1 MFKSIVLTLI
11 FGSISFLTFG
21 QDTLRTYH
29 AEDTL
34 KVKEVILRINGKAN
48 GPVKRYD
55 LEGRLVV
62 IGSLKNDQRHG
73 IFYDLDPETGDTL
86 RQVTF
91 QNNQREGEALSFYPD
106 GTLRQRSNFVANQLE
121 GELLSYF
128 EEGTLSEKT
137 PFKANKPEG
146 ISLRYYP
153 NGSIESKIGYLAGKF
168 HGIREDYDESG
179 TLQYQGNYEQ
189 GELHG
194 KEETFFPDGTL
205 RSRLFFSNGVL
216 DGPYLLHHS
225 NGQPDRIGTYKKGA
239 PEGELLSYYPQLQR
253 VRKPNET
260 GVLFQKRVQTQGG
273 KLLSFRATLF

>member
-91 QNNQREGEALSFYPD
+91 QNNQREGEALSFYTD
-106 GTLRQRSNFVANQLE
+106 GTLRQRSNFVAN
-121 GELLSYF
+121 YF
-128 EEGTLSEKT
+128 PILK
-137 PFKANKPEG
+137 
-146 ISLRYYP
+146 
-153 NGSIESKIGYLAGKF
+153 
-168 HGIREDYDESG
+168 
-179 TLQYQGNYEQ
+179 
-189 GELHG
+189 
-194 KEETFFPDGTL
+194 
-205 RSRLFFSNGVL
+205 
-216 DGPYLLHHS
+216 
-225 NGQPDRIGTYKKGA
+225 
-239 PEGELLSYYPQLQR
+239 R
-253 VRKPNET
+253 VRYPKRPHLKPTNPKE
-260 GVLFQKRVQTQGG
+260 
-273 KLLSFRATLF
+273 SPSATIPTVPSNPK